1 MKSSYVSVDINRDS
15 NGSAEMVL
23 GGVGQ
28 DKIVMVVE
36 RFVRFRM
43 IRYCVPLTV
52 FALKLI
58 RKHFINA
65 LFRRVAKLCWVC
77 PEVEL
82 TQIIYPTRR
91 SNK

>member
-1 MKSSYVSVDINRDS
+1 MERIMKSSYVSVDVNRDS

-28 DKIVMVVE
+28 DKIFMVVE
-36 RFVRFRM
+36 RFVRFQM
-43 IRYCVPLTV
+43 KRYCVPLTV

-58 RKHFINA
+58 RKHFINT
-65 LFRRVAKLCWVC
+65 LCHRIAKLCWVH

-82 TQIIYPTRR
+82 T
-91 SNK
+91 